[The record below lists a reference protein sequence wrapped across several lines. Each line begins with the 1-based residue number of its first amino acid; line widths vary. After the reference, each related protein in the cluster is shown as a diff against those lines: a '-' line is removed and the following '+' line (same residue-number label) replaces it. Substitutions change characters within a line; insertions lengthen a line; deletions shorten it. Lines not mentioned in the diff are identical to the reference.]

1 MHRETEQRK
10 GTHLLGNHT
19 GVGDHEHMGMWA
31 PWTQDV
37 GVGLTRVVII
47 EQEGGLF
54 GFHGRCAVGFG
65 TPLWSWLRGTRGNG
79 LAGMHGAHSY
89 PCGYAQ
95 PGGFGFG
102 MFICLVFSGD
112 EGGLAC
118 F

>member
-47 EQEGGLF
+47 EQEGGLL
-54 GFHGRCAVGFG
+54 GSTEGVQ
-65 TPLWSWLRGTRGNG
+65 WG
-79 LAGMHGAHSY
+79 LAPH
-89 PCGYAQ
+89 
-95 PGGFGFG
+95 FGLG
-102 MFICLVFSGD
+102 
-112 EGGLAC
+112 
-118 F
+118 